1 MKNTAYEQS
10 KDIARYSCNDTLDLY
25 DCGVCWD
32 TENLDIKGEQWTSA
46 YLLVW
51 LYSYLEV
58 KGNKK
63 LLHYVAVNARTK
75 EVMGSVPI
83 HIPMLLFVSFMVENA
98 GYIATIYVDS
108 DYDWIFL
115 TFGFI
120 YFFVIYTIYRD
131 TSARYTYEKETKHD
145 MKNLKK
151 IDNFLRSK
159 NGQSNRMMQGAN
171 NNDIRGK
178 FH

>member
-25 DCGVCWD
+25 DRCVCWD

-46 YLLVW
+46 YLPVW

-83 HIPMLLFVSFMVENA
+83 HIPMLLFVSFMVEIA

-108 DYDWIFL
+108 DYD
-115 TFGFI
+115 
-120 YFFVIYTIYRD
+120 
-131 TSARYTYEKETKHD
+131 
-145 MKNLKK
+145 
-151 IDNFLRSK
+151 
-159 NGQSNRMMQGAN
+159 
-171 NNDIRGK
+171 
-178 FH
+178 

>member
-25 DCGVCWD
+25 DRCVCWD

-63 LLHYVAVNARTK
+63 LLHYVWRL
-75 EVMGSVPI
+75 
-83 HIPMLLFVSFMVENA
+83 ML
-98 GYIATIYVDS
+98 G
-108 DYDWIFL
+108 
-115 TFGFI
+115 
-120 YFFVIYTIYRD
+120 
-131 TSARYTYEKETKHD
+131 
-145 MKNLKK
+145 LKK
-151 IDNFLRSK
+151 LWEAYLSIYQCYFL
-159 NGQSNRMMQGAN
+159 
-171 NNDIRGK
+171 
-178 FH
+178 FPLW

>member
-25 DCGVCWD
+25 DRGVCWD

-63 LLHYVAVNARTK
+63 LLHYMAVNARTK

-83 HIPMLLFVSFMVENA
+83 HIPMLLFVSFMVEIA

-115 TFGFI
+115 PLGFI
-120 YFFVIYTIYRD
+120 YFFVIYAIYRN
-131 TSARYTYEKETKHD
+131 TSARHTYEKETKHD

-171 NNDIRGK
+171 NNYIGGK